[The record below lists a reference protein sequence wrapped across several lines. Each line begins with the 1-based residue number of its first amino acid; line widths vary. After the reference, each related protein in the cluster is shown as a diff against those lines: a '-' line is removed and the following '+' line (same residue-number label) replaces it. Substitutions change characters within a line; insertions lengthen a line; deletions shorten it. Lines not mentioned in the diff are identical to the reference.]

1 MITQAASSILTKL
14 INATRTDNF
23 ITFRLLWKKNNPKS
37 YFYNYEVLSERLKE
51 KKKPVVIVGFLENLV
66 RA

>member
-1 MITQAASSILTKL
+1 
-14 INATRTDNF
+14 
-23 ITFRLLWKKNNPKS
+23 
-37 YFYNYEVLSERLKE
+37 LKE